1 MDRDQLFGFLK
12 APEDTGL
19 KTDVRYFSIALVF
32 FFVVQSLFAQQSAGF
47 EKLQTSNF
55 KLETQI
61 LTIES
66 CQQKARDNYP
76 LIRQRSLID
85 LSEQYTISNIGK
97 AWLPQIAFNAQATWQ
112 SDVTHIP
119 INMPGIPT
127 IDKDQYRATIDVSQ
141 TIWDGGAARSQ
152 RRIAEAGNEI
162 ERQNVEVNLYT
173 LRERVNQLF
182 FGILTID
189 EQLKQLDILEKD
201 LQTSLKLVNSFL
213 QNGIAIPSDVDIVQ
227 VEILN
232 VGQKRTELTA
242 FRKAYAA
249 MLSAMIGETVDES
262 VQLRK
267 PEELAVNRQAD
278 SKRPELALF
287 ARQNE
292 LFEAQLSSI
301 RVRNMPRFSLFMQGG
316 YGKPG
321 LNMLSNDFEFFAI
334 GGARLNWNFGNLYSS
349 KNESSLLANNKNMV
363 RVQQETFLF
372 NTHLQLTQ
380 AWQEIQKAKE
390 LMQTDDEI
398 INLCYRVKTAGESKY
413 ANGVYT
419 VNDLLKNIN
428 AENQARQAK
437 ILHEVQYLMSVYYY
451 HVIAGN

>member
-1 MDRDQLFGFLK
+1 
-12 APEDTGL
+12 
-19 KTDVRYFSIALVF
+19 VS
-32 FFVVQSLFAQQSAGF
+32 QSLFAQQ
-47 EKLQTSNF
+47 
-55 KLETQI
+55 I
-61 LTIES
+61 LTIET

-76 LIRQRSLID
+76 LIRQHSLID

-119 INMPGIPT
+119 VAMPGMPT

-152 RRIAEAGNEI
+152 RQIAEAGNEI

-173 LRERVNQLF
+173 LRERINQLF

-213 QNGIAIPSDVDIVQ
+213 QNGIATPSDVDVVQ

-232 VGQKRTELTA
+232 TSQKRTELTA

-249 MLSAMIGETVDES
+249 MLSAMISEAVDEN
-262 VQLRK
+262 VQLMK
-267 PEELAVNRQAD
+267 PAEIAVINRQAGI
-278 SKRPELALF
+278 SRPEMALF
-287 ARQNE
+287 AKQNE
-292 LFEAQLSSI
+292 LFDAQLSSI
-301 RVRNMPRFSLFMQGG
+301 KARNMPRFSLFVQGG

-321 LNMLSNDFEFFAI
+321 LNMLSNGFEFFAI
-334 GGARLNWNFGNLYSS
+334 GGARINWNFSNLYSS
-349 KNESSLLANNKNMV
+349 KNESGLLANSKNMV
-363 RVQQETFLF
+363 GVQQETFVF
-372 NTHLQLTQ
+372 NTNLQLTQ

-398 INLCYRVKTAGESKY
+398 INLRHRVKTAGESKY

-419 VNDLLKNIN
+419 VNDLVKDIN
-428 AENQARQAK
+428 AENQSRQAK
-437 ILHEVQYLMSVYYY
+437 ILHEVQYLMSVYGY
-451 HVIAGN
+451 HVISGN

>member
-1 MDRDQLFGFLK
+1 MNEFYKIFYGSF
-12 APEDTGL
+12 
-19 KTDVRYFSIALVF
+19 FVF
-32 FFVVQSLFAQQSAGF
+32 FIAMQSLFAQQS
-47 EKLQTSNF
+47 
-55 KLETQI
+55 
-61 LTIES
+61 LTIEA

-76 LIRQRSLID
+76 LIRQHSLID

-97 AWLPQIAFNAQATWQ
+97 VWLPQVAFNAQATWQ

-127 IDKDQYRATIDVSQ
+127 IDKDQYRATIDISQ

-152 RRIAEAGNEI
+152 RKITEAGNEI
-162 ERQNVEVNLYT
+162 ERQSVEVNLYT

-182 FGILTID
+182 FGVLTIN

-213 QNGIAIPSDVDIVQ
+213 QNGIATPSDVDMVQ

-232 VGQKRTELTA
+232 VSQKRTELRS

-249 MLSAMIGETVDES
+249 MLSAMIGETVNDD
-262 VQLRK
+262 VQLVR
-267 PEELAVNRQAD
+267 PEEITVNRQANIT
-278 SKRPELALF
+278 RPEMLLF
-287 ARQNE
+287 AKQNE
-292 LFEAQLSSI
+292 LFDAQLGSI
-301 RVRNMPRFSLFMQGG
+301 KARNMPRFSVFVQGG

-321 LNMLSNDFEFFAI
+321 LNMLSNGFEFFAI
-334 GGARLNWNFGNLYSS
+334 GGARLNWNFGNLYSA
-349 KNESSLLANNKNMV
+349 KNESSLLANNKNMAG
-363 RVQQETFLF
+363 VQQETFLF
-372 NTHLQLTQ
+372 NTNLQLTQ

-398 INLCYRVKTAGESKY
+398 INLRYRVKTAGESKY

-419 VNDLLKNIN
+419 VNDLVKDIN

-437 ILHEVQYLMSVYYY
+437 IFHEVQYLMSLYYY
-451 HVIAGN
+451 DVLRGQ